1 MNYRELKEEKEILKQ
16 INNLTTI
23 AERLK
28 LNLLSK
34 REGNFEIGMDLQFSK
49 KEIKEMPRLKD
60 FKIRIKDNKY
70 YEIRFRRY
78 GYNMSFSSK
87 DFEVAKRKAFAWL
100 NLFEQEI
107 MMNKNFAVVREAPK
121 TTRKKNAIF
130 GPFAVSY
137 MENVKKRMVKPNTY
151 QNIYN
156 AFKLHILSNFK
167 NVPIK
172 EITPIV
178 LQKYLSNL
186 HDEKPR
192 LCETIK
198 TLLNNIFDYAVNND
212 VITKN
217 PIKAVYIPKHYRTT
231 GQALTRQEEKAFVER
246 IKGHK
251 FEETYLKML
260 YSGVR
265 PCEVNTVEENLIEET
280 IKIENGKLKN
290 YQKNKYRV
298 LPMFPMYKPYATG
311 KAQKV
316 SQQKIGDEFGS
327 LCPNHTLKDLRHTFT
342 TRARECGVD
351 NELVAVWT
359 GH

>member
-34 REGNFEIGMDLQFSK
+34 REGSFEIGMDLQFSK

-198 TLLNNIFDYAVNND
+198 TLLNNIFDYHHVHK
-212 VITKN
+212 V
-217 PIKAVYIPKHYRTT
+217 
-231 GQALTRQEEKAFVER
+231 RQSR
-246 IKGHK
+246 
-251 FEETYLKML
+251 L
-260 YSGVR
+260 YSIY
-265 PCEVNTVEENLIEET
+265 CETEKGIKRQNARHVNMAGFYTN
-280 IKIENGKLKN
+280 
-290 YQKNKYRV
+290 
-298 LPMFPMYKPYATG
+298 A
-311 KAQKV
+311 
-316 SQQKIGDEFGS
+316 
-327 LCPNHTLKDLRHTFT
+327 
-342 TRARECGVD
+342 
-351 NELVAVWT
+351 
-359 GH
+359 